1 MDPSNKKYKKG
12 GPYTLLQSRDGAAE
26 LFNNGNSNTGIA
38 GRVTSIDGK
47 PKCPK
52 STNPGQKKPD
62 E

>member
-12 GPYTLLQSRDGAAE
+12 GPYTLLQSRGGAAK
-26 LFNNGNSNTGIA
+26 LFKPPSIA
-38 GRVTSIDGK
+38 DRVTHIDGK